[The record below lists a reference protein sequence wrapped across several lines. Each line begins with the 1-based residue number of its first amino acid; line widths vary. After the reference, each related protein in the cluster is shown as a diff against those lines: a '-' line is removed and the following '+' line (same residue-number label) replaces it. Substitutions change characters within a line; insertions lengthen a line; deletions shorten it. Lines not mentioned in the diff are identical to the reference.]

1 MYTGY
6 LEWSKL
12 NPSMREGGI
21 VQFKL
26 SSAERDEKE
35 GKEGLAR
42 GGDTCTRS
50 EVCTRDGVTTLYVS
64 SYGTLTGSDHTLP

>member
-1 MYTGY
+1 M
-6 LEWSKL
+6 
-12 NPSMREGGI
+12 
-21 VQFKL
+21 QFKL